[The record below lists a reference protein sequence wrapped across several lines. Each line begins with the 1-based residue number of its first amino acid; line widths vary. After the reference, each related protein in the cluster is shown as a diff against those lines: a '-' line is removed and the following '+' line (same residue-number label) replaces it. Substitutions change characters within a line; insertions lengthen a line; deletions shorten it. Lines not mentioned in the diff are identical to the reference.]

1 MPTYATLD
9 ECKAELL
16 ADETVDAAEDDKLRR
31 LLRQASQRL
40 DKLLQ
45 SPREQPYFFPVIG
58 TRNITVAP
66 HRVNSSDNTF
76 YIGEPLLALS
86 SVSAGGTALTL
97 GTQVELYPADQTP
110 AMMLRLLRY
119 GTSWYDYQPT
129 SGAPLVA
136 SVSGVWG
143 WHGQY
148 GSAWLSSDT
157 LAAGINGTVTTLTV
171 SDVDGEDA
179 YGFEPRFSPGNLI
192 RVESEYMD
200 VVAVDAGTNTLRVV
214 RGVLGSTAAAH
225 ESAAA
230 VSVWQVPDVVRRAV
244 MRQAAFMYARRGAY
258 QTAQV
263 NDFGTI
269 SFPADVLSEVRGM
282 LDGYAYGA

>member
-16 ADETVDAAEDDKLRR
+16 ADETVDAAEDTRLRR

-45 SPREQPYFFPVIG
+45 SPREQPLFFPTIG
-58 TRNITVAP
+58 TRNFAVAP
-66 HRVNSSDNTF
+66 QRVNSGQNTLYF
-76 YIGEPLLALS
+76 GDPLLALT
-86 SVSAGGTALTL
+86 SVSAGGSALAV
-97 GTQVELYPADQTP
+97 GTQVELYPTDQTP
-110 AMMLRLLRY
+110 ATALRLMTY
-119 GTSWYDYQPT
+119 STSWYAYQPT

-136 SVSGVWG
+136 TITGVWG
-143 WHGQY
+143 WHGLY

-157 LAAGINGTVTTLTV
+157 LAASLNSSATTLTV
-171 SDVDGEDA
+171 SDADGEDA
-179 YGFEPRFSPGNLI
+179 YGFAPRFSPGNLI
-192 RVESEYMD
+192 RVDSEYMD